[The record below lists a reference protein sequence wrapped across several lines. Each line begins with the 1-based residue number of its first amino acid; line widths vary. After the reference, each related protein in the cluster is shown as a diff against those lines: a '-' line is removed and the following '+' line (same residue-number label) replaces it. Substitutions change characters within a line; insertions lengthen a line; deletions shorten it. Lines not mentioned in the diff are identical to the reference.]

1 MKWALG
7 VAASIITAVIVAFI
21 FGGIDARQNIAVMRT
36 ELTAVKYAVDSLN
49 TELNSRPRYDA
60 HQALAKEQSQAITDS
75 AQNKLLDI
83 LKTSHDAMDSK
94 QTRFD
99 ERLIALE
106 RKVGQ

>member
-1 MKWALG
+1 MKWTLG

-21 FGGIDARQNIAVMRT
+21 FGGIDARQNIAVMST
-36 ELTAVKYAVDSLN
+36 ELTAVKIAVEKLS

-60 HQALAKEQSQAITDS
+60 NQALAKEQSQAITDA
-75 AQNKLLDI
+75 AQNKLLEM
-83 LKTSHDAMDSK
+83 LKSSHDSMDHK

-99 ERLIALE
+99 ERLGALE